1 MLKND
6 DICSMTKSE
15 ERAFEILKSQLD
27 TEKRERLA
35 EQKKRRAAEVRLE
48 EYEKDL
54 SELRR
59 QLTSKIDDQ
68 SAMLSQLTQFL
79 MGNGAVSL
87 SDSLK
92 DPIIGSIREE
102 FEKRERVLKE
112 ANEKRIQEMLDA
124 FNRKLAAKDNEINR
138 LKGRK
143 NGKPSGNDGNMTGST
158 KINKDDMTA
167 EDKLKQSE
175 QQKANVQTTA
185 YGQHTECTR
194 YNHGCQQTEDADTMD
209 LNGET
214 VPDEMISNI
223 ANRIREKKDMKG
235 VSTPRREQP
244 LAEISKGSENEI
256 TLTPENVPADAEEL
270 KPDVTVRYSWIEGYI
285 RVTRIVR
292 RKFKDN
298 AGKYYFVNLP
308 KEYHNG
314 LGRTQI
320 TESLM
325 AKILIMHFVYDIT
338 ISDIES
344 WLKEHGL
351 NYAHTTVIGWFRLAS
366 KIISP
371 LDEPLRKA
379 ITDSGNIHSDETTI
393 KCQDQRLPGKGEKEE
408 DVDPEEHYFKRW
420 MFCHHAPGPNLTQF
434 DFFERGRRTREAEQA
449 YLRDV
454 TGKLYVHSDG
464 AQLYK
469 CYDIGELIIR
479 IACLVHI
486 RRPLFKLKDYYKEA
500 AELTEII
507 NLIFELD
514 RKIKLVSQ
522 DFEYIRL
529 QRVLQI
535 SPLFND
541 FKSKLEVLSAELDP
555 KKEPEL
561 LKAVNYALKELPCM
575 LRCLESGELDL
586 SDNVCERQIRRIT
599 KYRNNSFFVG
609 SPEAGMDFARLQSL
623 FANIKNHTL
632 NGMEY
637 ICDIFRR
644 IKDTSEE
651 EMENLLAHKWQ
662 PSRIVSNQ
670 F

>member
-1 MLKND
+1 MVKND

-27 TEKRERLA
+27 TEKRERLS
-35 EQKKRRAAEVRLE
+35 EQKKRRAAELRSE
-48 EYEKDL
+48 GYEKEL

-68 SAMLSQLTQFL
+68 STMLSQLTQFL

-92 DPIIGSIREE
+92 EPIIGSIREE
-102 FEKRERVLKE
+102 FEKREHALKD
-112 ANEKRIQEMLDA
+112 ANEKRMEEMIDA

-143 NGKPSGNDGNMTGST
+143 KGKSSGNEGDMTGSI
-158 KINKDDMTA
+158 KADEDDMTPG
-167 EDKLKQSE
+167 DKLKQSE

-223 ANRIREKKDMKG
+223 ANRIKAKKDMKG
-235 VSTPRREQP
+235 ISTPRREQP
-244 LAEISKGSENEI
+244 LAEIAKGAEDEI
-256 TLTPENVPADAEEL
+256 TLTPENVPANAEEL
-270 KPDVTVRYSWIEGYI
+270 KPDVTVRYSWVEGYI

-292 RKFKDN
+292 RKF
-298 AGKYYFVNLP
+298 
-308 KEYHNG
+308 
-314 LGRTQI
+314 
-320 TESLM
+320 
-325 AKILIMHFVYDIT
+325 
-338 ISDIES
+338 
-344 WLKEHGL
+344 
-351 NYAHTTVIGWFRLAS
+351 
-366 KIISP
+366 
-371 LDEPLRKA
+371 
-379 ITDSGNIHSDETTI
+379 
-393 KCQDQRLPGKGEKEE
+393 
-408 DVDPEEHYFKRW
+408 
-420 MFCHHAPGPNLTQF
+420 
-434 DFFERGRRTREAEQA
+434 
-449 YLRDV
+449 
-454 TGKLYVHSDG
+454 
-464 AQLYK
+464 
-469 CYDIGELIIR
+469 
-479 IACLVHI
+479 
-486 RRPLFKLKDYYKEA
+486 
-500 AELTEII
+500 
-507 NLIFELD
+507 
-514 RKIKLVSQ
+514 KLVSQ

-541 FKSKLEVLSAELDP
+541 FKSKLEVLSEELDP

-586 SDNVCERQIRRIT
+586 SNNVCERQIRRIT

-609 SPEAGMDFARLQSL
+609 SPEAGVDFARLQSL

-662 PSRIVSNQ
+662 PSRILSNQ